1 MRRVLLLS
9 QPADD
14 NKPRRRD
21 FSGFPGPREA
31 STCLSASVS
40 LFLGLSL
47 PSHRQLCPLV
57 RMSWRGWP
65 RVICAQGGGDTTRS
79 WTTDNDKEGRS
90 GQMCFSHPLQRACS
104 QGGPSGPL
112 LVIRGQKGRGQGMRR
127 MGRSSPLLKVEGSV
141 TEKQHFTLSYR
152 NLMSPTG

>member
-1 MRRVLLLS
+1 MQVPEKKGKASVWFRVTMMLTQCLLL
-9 QPADD
+9 
-14 NKPRRRD
+14 
-21 FSGFPGPREA
+21 PGPALSALAPYTPYAAGAVAVTASGRQQAKAQRLQWLSRAQEA
-31 STCLSASVS
+31 STCLSASIS

-104 QGGPSGPL
+104 RGGPSGPL
-112 LVIRGQKGRGQGMRR
+112 LVIRGPER
-127 MGRSSPLLKVEGSV
+127 
-141 TEKQHFTLSYR
+141 
-152 NLMSPTG
+152 